1 MTHSTWTPGTRAP
14 HVAAVGVGA
23 REDLEWSRWT
33 ARSLS
38 RFLHAPARLS
48 AERANAGLGARGPAS
63 PQRCSLSLSC
73 GSRSS
78 LTTRAAHPRQ
88 RALRGRFYRP
98 SLMRW
103 SRLRG
108 SSFLCT
114 LRKEEVHDRVLRRA
128 HASHRAHAPAP
139 QQAQS
144 EEQRRRTTEPAGLL
158 HTHVMCTHRPPSSS
172 RANTTAV
179 GFVPA
184 PVCWSQTA
192 GAFGAPS
199 VIGLA
204 NQTAVGTRCKSRW
217 SPPTSLLNTVPIEHL
232 TGPFLCCHRARPLHG
247 EAPREHQ
254 SAPRR
259 EQSRAPHRG

>member
-1 MTHSTWTPGTRAP
+1 MA
-14 HVAAVGVGA
+14 
-23 REDLEWSRWT
+23 
-33 ARSLS
+33 
-38 RFLHAPARLS
+38 
-48 AERANAGLGARGPAS
+48 
-63 PQRCSLSLSC
+63 LSLV
-73 GSRSS
+73 SRSRGQS
-78 LTTRAAHPRQ
+78 RAAHPRQ

-108 SSFLCT
+108 AASILCT

-128 HASHRAHAPAP
+128 HTPHRGSRSRASATTSTQRGTAPTDHGA
-139 QQAQS
+139 S
-144 EEQRRRTTEPAGLL
+144 GLL

-217 SPPTSLLNTVPIEHL
+217 PPPTSLLNTVPIEHL